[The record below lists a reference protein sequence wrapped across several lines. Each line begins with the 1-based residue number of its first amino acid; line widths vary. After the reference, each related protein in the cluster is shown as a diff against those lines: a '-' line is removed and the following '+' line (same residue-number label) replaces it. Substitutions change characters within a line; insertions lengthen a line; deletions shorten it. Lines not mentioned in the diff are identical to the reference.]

1 MKKVLILIVTA
12 ALAAV
17 SCTCGNRDKNK
28 EASDA
33 PVLDPM
39 DGPVVE
45 MTTTL
50 GEMKIKLYN
59 ATPKHRDNF
68 VKLTDEGF
76 FDGIR
81 FHRVIEG
88 FMIQGGD
95 PLSKDD
101 ENREQ
106 WGTGGPGY
114 TIAAEFVPELHHCKG
129 AVAAARMGDL
139 ANPRRASSGSQFY
152 IVQNEDG
159 CRHLDGEYT
168 VFGQVIEGLEV
179 IDAIAAVQTDPYDRP
194 LTAVEI
200 VSAKVLRPIVEEV
213 ADSTAVADS
222 AAVAAGI
229 GAADGATASES
240 ASAVNAEA
248 KDATG
253 DTKVSTA
260 GTKVFPVETKASSP
274 VESTP
279 KASSKPA
286 NSISPM
292 ESMPVTDRAV
302 KTRKTK

>member
-1 MKKVLILIVTA
+1 MHLKFGNMKKVLILIVTA

-28 EASDA
+28 EMSDA

-39 DGPVVE
+39 DGPIVE
-45 MTTTL
+45 MTTSL
-50 GEMKIKLYN
+50 GQMKIKLYN

-81 FHRVIEG
+81 FHRVIDG

-95 PLSKDD
+95 PLSRDD
-101 ENREQ
+101 EAREQ

-129 AVAAARMGDL
+129 ALAAARMGDL

-152 IVQNEDG
+152 IVQSEDG

-179 IDAIAAVQTDPYDRP
+179 IDAISAVKTDRYDRP

-200 VSAKVLRPIVEEV
+200 VSAKVLRPVVAEV
-213 ADSTAVADS
+213 ADSTEVTDS
-222 AAVAAGI
+222 AAVECAPVLEDDAKVGS
-229 GAADGATASES
+229 APALKDGSKVES
-240 ASAVNAEA
+240 APKMEEVQN
-248 KDATG
+248 
-253 DTKVSTA
+253 
-260 GTKVFPVETKASSP
+260 

-279 KASSKPA
+279 KMETRTSSTSGLK
-286 NSISPM
+286 I
-292 ESMPVTDRAV
+292 TGDRASI
-302 KTRKTK
+302 RKDLKINNKKIETK

>member
-17 SCTCGNRDKNK
+17 SCTCSNRDENK
-28 EASDA
+28 QEPHA
-33 PVLDPM
+33 PVIDPM
-39 DGPVVE
+39 DGPIVE
-45 MTTTL
+45 MTTNM
-50 GEMKIKLYN
+50 GDMKIKLYN

-68 VKLTDEGF
+68 VKLTDAGF

-101 ENREQ
+101 EDREQ

-114 TIAAEFVPELHHCKG
+114 TIAAEFVPELRHCKG
-129 AVAAARMGDL
+129 AVAAARLGDL

-152 IVQNEDG
+152 IVQSEDG

-168 VFGQVIEGLEV
+168 VFGQVVEGLEV

-194 LTAVEI
+194 VTAVEI
-200 VSAKVLRPIVEEV
+200 VSAKVLRPVVEEV
-213 ADSTAVADS
+213 ADSTALADS
-222 AAVAAGI
+222 AAVAAEP
-229 GAADGATASES
+229 GAADGATACENGST
-240 ASAVNAEA
+240 VEA
-248 KDATG
+248 
-253 DTKVSTA
+253 
-260 GTKVFPVETKASSP
+260 ETKAAP
-274 VESTP
+274 VDTKASETHVETTTP
-279 KASSKPA
+279 KATPKPA
-286 NSISPM
+286 KSASPM
-292 ESMPVTDRAV
+292 EGIPVTDRII

>member
-17 SCTCGNRDKNK
+17 SCTSGNRDKNK
-28 EASDA
+28 EISNA

-39 DGPVVE
+39 DGPIVE
-45 MTTTL
+45 MTTSL

-68 VKLTDEGF
+68 VKLTDAGF

-101 ENREQ
+101 EAREQ
-106 WGTGGPGY
+106 WGTGGPAY
-114 TIAAEFVPELHHCKG
+114 TIAAEFVPQLHHCKG

-152 IVQNEDG
+152 IVQSEDG

-179 IDAIAAVQTDPYDRP
+179 IDAIAAVKTDRYDRP
-194 LTAVEI
+194 LAAVEI
-200 VSAKVLRPIVEEV
+200 VSAKVLRPVVEEV

-222 AAVAAGI
+222 AAVAAEP
-229 GAADGATASES
+229 AADGAASGVDGS
-240 ASAVNAEA
+240 TVEA
-248 KDATG
+248 
-253 DTKVSTA
+253 
-260 GTKVFPVETKASSP
+260 ETKAAP
-274 VESTP
+274 VDTKANESREETTTP
-279 KASSKPA
+279 KATPKPA
-286 NSISPM
+286 KSASPM
-292 ESMPVTDRAV
+292 EGVPVTDRAV
-302 KTRKTK
+302 RIRKTK

>member
-17 SCTCGNRDKNK
+17 SCTCSNRDENK
-28 EASDA
+28 QESEA

-39 DGPVVE
+39 DGPIVE
-45 MTTTL
+45 MTTSL

-59 ATPKHRDNF
+59 ATPQHRDNF
-68 VKLTDEGF
+68 VKLTDAGF

-114 TIAAEFVPELHHCKG
+114 TIAAEFVPQLHHCKG

-152 IVQNEDG
+152 IVQSEDG

-194 LTAVEI
+194 LTAVDI
-200 VSAKVLRPIVEEV
+200 VSAKVLRPVVEEV
-213 ADSTAVADS
+213 TDSTAVAADP
-222 AAVAAGI
+222 
-229 GAADGATASES
+229 GAADGATADENGSTVEAETS
-240 ASAVNAEA
+240 AAAQAQDV
-248 KDATG
+248 
-253 DTKVSTA
+253 
-260 GTKVFPVETKASSP
+260 PVKAA
-274 VESTP
+274 TP
-279 KASSKPA
+279 KAIFKPT
-286 NSISPM
+286 NGITPM
-292 ESMPVTDRAV
+292 EGVSVTDRAV
-302 KTRKTK
+302 RTRKTE